1 MRGFL
6 FPARFILNRGWVTF
20 LCRKWAKIKKV
31 NKKGTMWISGAFL
44 AEESLCW
51 VEHGSVRT
59 WLICVFCVF
68 WKSLSVIKWSRAL
81 SPVQHEA
88 EKQYVLPSTCLCLLA
103 HTWCQAEDSRAV
115 AHSSWT
121 PCTSQGVPMAVSR
134 SIILTGAAALPG
146 SVPQILLFLCSICVW
161 AGGNSGAQRSSRAAR
176 GWRSPTHCASASAG
190 SKIVLSH
197 PGLFVLKLAVLCFQD
212 CWSFARPGEL
222 SGPSLGGCVAGLCV
236 MASANPG
243 CGQLW
248 VWTNR
253 QPQISGTWEYLQL

>member
-134 SIILTGAAALPG
+134 SIILTGAAGLPG

-161 AGGNSGAQRSSRAAR
+161 AGGNSGAQRSCRAAR
-176 GWRSPTHCASASAG
+176 GSRSPTQLRFCIGWVQNSAVSSWAVCVEVGCALFSGLLILCQAG
-190 SKIVLSH
+190 GAQRPFAGGMCRRALCDGFSQPWVRAALS
-197 PGLFVLKLAVLCFQD
+197 LNKQTT
-212 CWSFARPGEL
+212 
-222 SGPSLGGCVAGLCV
+222 
-236 MASANPG
+236 
-243 CGQLW
+243 
-248 VWTNR
+248 TN
-253 QPQISGTWEYLQL
+253 